1 MALAILALLLIVPVL
16 ELWTVVVV
24 AGSIG
29 AGWTILALAA
39 LSLLGIVLAK
49 REGLAVWR
57 RANAEIAAGR
67 MPTRSL
73 VDGAIGLLGA
83 CLLIVPGF
91 LTAAAGLVLLLP
103 PTKALIRPLVIRWME
118 RRAARAGVMNAVF
131 IDTVSSPTSS
141 ARRTRSP
148 WGTVIGG
155 TVVDVDLRESGVVRA
170 DVVDVE
176 VDDPAALPPAGGH
189 RTHNDRTDDD
199 RTDD

>member
-1 MALAILALLLIVPVL
+1 VALALLALFLIVPVL

-24 AGSIG
+24 ADAIG
-29 AGWTILALAA
+29 AGWTILALAG
-39 LSLLGIVLAK
+39 LSLLGIVLAR

-57 RANAEIAAGR
+57 RANAEVAAGR
-67 MPTRSL
+67 VPTRSL
-73 VDGAIGLLGA
+73 VDGAVGLLGA

-91 LTAAAGLVLLLP
+91 LTAAAGLLLLLP
-103 PTKALIRPLVIRWME
+103 PTRALVRPSVIRWME

-155 TVVDVDLRESGVVRA
+155 TVVDVDLRESGVARA

-176 VDDPAALPPAGGH
+176 VDDPPALPPA
-189 RTHNDRTDDD
+189 TED
-199 RTDD
+199 